1 MLFFTI
7 LHLQVINMEENW
19 AYWFSRIAVI
29 LLIGLLVELI
39 IIVVNGAIFFSRV
52 GVIVSLLL
60 FFIWGLELL
69 GKSRLPYL

>member
-7 LHLQVINMEENW
+7 LHLQVINMVENW
-19 AYWFSRIAVI
+19 AYCFSRIAVI
-29 LLIGLLVELI
+29 LIIGLLVELI